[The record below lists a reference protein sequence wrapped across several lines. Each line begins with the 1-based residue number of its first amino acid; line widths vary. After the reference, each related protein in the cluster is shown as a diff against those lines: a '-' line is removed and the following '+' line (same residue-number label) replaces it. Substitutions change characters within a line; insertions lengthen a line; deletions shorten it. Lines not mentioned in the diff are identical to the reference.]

1 MHPFSV
7 SLCRK
12 GPWFHQMKL
21 LSLSY
26 SDIKNLLSQLVQCIL
41 DNVHSSTDAC
51 LFGVKNL
58 VKICGKESVQ
68 LLIEKI
74 VKTLQR
80 DEILQVTNEDLEI
93 AATPPNKLWN
103 SELRQL

>member
-1 MHPFSV
+1 MH
-7 SLCRK
+7 
-12 GPWFHQMKL
+12 QIKL

-26 SDIKNLLSQLVQCIL
+26 SDVKSLLSQLVQCIL
-41 DNVHSSTDAC
+41 DNVHSSTNAC

-68 LLIEKI
+68 LLVKKI
-74 VKTLQR
+74 AETLQN

-103 SELRQL
+103 PELRQL

>member
-1 MHPFSV
+1 MH
-7 SLCRK
+7 
-12 GPWFHQMKL
+12 QIKL

-26 SDIKNLLSQLVQCIL
+26 SDVKSLLSQLVQCIL
-41 DNVHSSTDAC
+41 DNVHSSTNAC

-68 LLIEKI
+68 LLVEKI
-74 VKTLQR
+74 AETLQN

-103 SELRQL
+103 PELRQL

>member
-1 MHPFSV
+1 
-7 SLCRK
+7 
-12 GPWFHQMKL
+12 MKL

-58 VKICGKESVQ
+58 VKICGKDCVQ

-80 DEILQVTNEDLEI
+80 DEILQVTSEDLEI

-103 SELRQL
+103 PELRQL

>member
-1 MHPFSV
+1 MH
-7 SLCRK
+7 
-12 GPWFHQMKL
+12 QIKL

-26 SDIKNLLSQLVQCIL
+26 SDVKHLLSQLVQCIL
-41 DNVHSSTDAC
+41 DNVHSSTNAC

-68 LLIEKI
+68 LLVEKI
-74 VKTLQR
+74 AETLQN

-103 SELRQL
+103 PELRQL

>member
-1 MHPFSV
+1 
-7 SLCRK
+7 
-12 GPWFHQMKL
+12 MKL

-26 SDIKNLLSQLVQCIL
+26 SDVKNLLSQLVQCIL
-41 DNVHSSTDAC
+41 DNVHSSTNAC

-68 LLIEKI
+68 LLVEKI
-74 VKTLQR
+74 AETLQN

-103 SELRQL
+103 PELRQL